1 MFYAIQFN
9 QKNYK
14 QTDVRNDCF
23 FISNI
28 FGKHIVR
35 VENEVVKPTNPPFY
49 KRFVDDVNK

>member
-1 MFYAIQFN
+1 MCAMIVSLLVIF
-9 QKNYK
+9 
-14 QTDVRNDCF
+14 
-23 FISNI
+23 